1 MLMTPMI
8 RQYEVG
14 AEERRDA
21 VGSVTSDR
29 QPATFLGT
37 VGREC
42 ADDDMAADLHGLSDT
57 RDVSRLFFRRVEK
70 MKRCTIVPYFI
81 CARWLPRRHI
91 RYDPVHLVACCIQP
105 CPRCY
110 KRRVG

>member
-1 MLMTPMI
+1 MI

-14 AEERRDA
+14 AEERGDA

-29 QPATFLGT
+29 QPATFRGT

-57 RDVSRLFFRRVEK
+57 R
-70 MKRCTIVPYFI
+70 T
-81 CARWLPRRHI
+81 
-91 RYDPVHLVACCIQP
+91 
-105 CPRCY
+105 
-110 KRRVG
+110 